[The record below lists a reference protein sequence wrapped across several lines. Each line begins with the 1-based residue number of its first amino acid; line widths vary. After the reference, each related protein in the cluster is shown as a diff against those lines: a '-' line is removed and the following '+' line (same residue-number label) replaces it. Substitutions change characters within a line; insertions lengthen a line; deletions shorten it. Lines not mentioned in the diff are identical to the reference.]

1 MSSHAAPNVAHF
13 ASATSA
19 SADSPYNRHRYDV
32 NDIDDSDN
40 GHSATVTPPSSS
52 GQGIELVEL
61 APPSTGTAT
70 AKNTTHTYRRG
81 ARDQLELKP
90 SRAPI
95 GRWSIDRRLQG
106 SWEEKGEQQDE
117 DRFRLP
123 HIAPQRVESWAE
135 ALRQRQRQRP
145 GDKAGAEL
153 KMKFSHSLQFN
164 AVSDWSAYYIAY
176 SNLKKL

>member
-1 MSSHAAPNVAHF
+1 MSSNAPPNVAHF
-13 ASATSA
+13 ASATGA
-19 SADSPYNRHRYDV
+19 SADNPHSRHRYDV
-32 NDIDDSDN
+32 NDNDDSDN
-40 GHSATVTPPSSS
+40 GPAATVTPPSSS

-61 APPSTGTAT
+61 QPPSTAT
-70 AKNTTHTYRRG
+70 ANSTYPTRRG
-81 ARDQLELKP
+81 ARDQLETKS

-106 SWEEKGEQQDE
+106 SWEKGEQQDE
-117 DRFRLP
+117 DRFFRLP

-135 ALRQRQRQRP
+135 ALRQRQRP
-145 GDKAGAEL
+145 GDKAGVKL

-164 AVSDWSAYYIAY
+164 AVPDWSAYYIAY

>member
-1 MSSHAAPNVAHF
+1 MSSHAAAPNVAHF

-19 SADSPYNRHRYDV
+19 SADNPHNRHRYDV

-61 APPSTGTAT
+61 PPPSTGTAT
-70 AKNTTHTYRRG
+70 AKSTQPTRRG
-81 ARDQLELKP
+81 VGDELLES

-95 GRWSIDRRLQG
+95 GRWSIDRRLQD
-106 SWEEKGEQQDE
+106 SWEKGEQQDE

>member
-1 MSSHAAPNVAHF
+1 MSLNAAAPNVAHF
-13 ASATSA
+13 ASATGA
-19 SADSPYNRHRYDV
+19 SADNPHNRHRYDV
-32 NDIDDSDN
+32 NDHDDSDN
-40 GHSATVTPPSSS
+40 GHAATVTPPSSS

-61 APPSTGTAT
+61 PPPSTGTAT
-70 AKNTTHTYRRG
+70 AKSAYPTRRG
-81 ARDQLELKP
+81 PRDQLE
-90 SRAPI
+90 SPI

-106 SWEEKGEQQDE
+106 SWEKREQQDE
-117 DRFRLP
+117 DRFFRLP
-123 HIAPQRVESWAE
+123 HLAPQRVESWAE
-135 ALRQRQRQRP
+135 ALRQRQRQRQRP